1 MDGLNNFSRLY
12 DIGVVSTCPVLGP
25 GNIGL
30 VCESELKEVGGDMGF
45 ALVGLH
51 IKGSLTGESFASLG
65 IS

>member
-1 MDGLNNFSRLY
+1 M
-12 DIGVVSTCPVLGP
+12 VSTCPVLGP